1 MFDLSLNQLLPP
13 MPDDTSLV
21 TFTVKVNGMRLPD
34 TVQVQALRVTKA
46 INRIPWASLTV
57 IDGNVAEQN
66 FEVSD
71 TNQLSP
77 GNSIEISVGY
87 HHDEQLIFK
96 GMIVRHAVKI
106 REGRTFLD
114 IECKDEAVK
123 LSVARSNKYFFGQKD
138 AEIIEEIL
146 NAKGF
151 AHEVE
156 ATQTQHLEMVQYAA
170 TDWDFIITRA
180 EANAMLVVADNGTI
194 RVKKPDFD
202 EEAKINLV
210 FGSSILELEAEM
222 DARDQYPAAKVSA
235 WDSKDLALREAEA
248 SGEGVSSSL
257 LDTGGIGGILSSVGD
272 AVSSIGGALG
282 LDLPGAPPNTDF
294 TRVMGLDHFP
304 SQHPGN
310 LSGKETEAW
319 AEAQFTK
326 SRLAKLRG
334 TVKFH
339 GTSETILPGD
349 FIELRGVGQRH
360 EGKVFVAG
368 VGHEIADGAWN
379 MQVQFGMNREW
390 FVRTYP
396 DVSDAPAGGLL
407 PAVNGLQIGI
417 VTSLEADSDRDL
429 ADKNRVQVRLPL
441 VSPQGDGVWMRM
453 ACQDAGDGRG
463 SFWRPEIGDEVVVG
477 FLNDDPREA
486 IILGMLNSPAKPAP
500 IQGIRDTNHE
510 KGWVTRSEMRM
521 IFNDEKKSLVIETPG
536 GKKITIDEDADKIQL
551 EDEHRNKVTMDQ
563 NGIVIDSAKDLTLKA
578 AANLT
583 IEALNISN
591 KAQTS
596 FKAEAQGQAQLSAS
610 GDVVVKGAFV
620 RIN

>member
-34 TVQVQALRVTKA
+34 TIQVQALRVTKSV
-46 INRIPWASLTV
+46 NRIPWASLTV

-71 TNQLSP
+71 TNQLCP

-87 HHDEQLIFK
+87 HHDEQTIFK

-114 IECKDEAVK
+114 IECKDEVVK
-123 LSVARSNKYFFGQKD
+123 LSVARSNKYYFAQKD
-138 AEIIEEIL
+138 SEIIEEIL
-146 NAKGF
+146 NAKGLSND
-151 AHEVE
+151 VQ
-156 ATQTQHLEMVQYAA
+156 ATQAQHLEMVQYAA
-170 TDWDFIITRA
+170 TDWDFIVTRA
-180 EANAMLVVADNGTI
+180 EANAMLVVADNGTV
-194 RVKKPDFD
+194 RVKKPDFEQD
-202 EEAKINLV
+202 AKINLV

-222 DARDQYPAAKVSA
+222 DARDQFPAAKVFA

-248 SGEGVSSSL
+248 SGDGVSSSL
-257 LDTGGIGGILSSVGD
+257 LDTGGLGDVLSAVGD
-272 AVSSIGGALG
+272 AVSAIGGALG

-294 TRVMGLDHFP
+294 TQVMGLENFP

-339 GTSETILPGD
+339 GTSEIIIPGD
-349 FIELRGVGQRH
+349 CIELRGVGQRH
-360 EGKVFVAG
+360 EGKVFVTG
-368 VGHEIADGAWN
+368 VNHEIADGAWN
-379 MQVQFGMNREW
+379 MQVQFGMSREW

-396 DVSDAPAGGLL
+396 DVSDAPAGALL
-407 PAVNGLQIGI
+407 PAVSGLQIGI
-417 VTSLEADSDRDL
+417 VTSLEADNDRDL
-429 ADKNRVQVRLPL
+429 SDKNRVQVRLPL
-441 VSPQGDGVWMRM
+441 VSPQGEGVWMRV

-463 SFWRPEIGDEVVVG
+463 AFWRPEIGDEVVVG

-500 IQGIRDTNHE
+500 FQGIRDTNHE
-510 KGWVTRSEMRM
+510 KGWVTRSGMRM
-521 IFNDEKKSLVIETPG
+521 VFNDDKKSLEISTPG
-536 GKKITIDEDADKIQL
+536 GKKIIVDEDADMIEI

-578 AANLT
+578 AANLN
-583 IEALNISN
+583 IEAPNISN